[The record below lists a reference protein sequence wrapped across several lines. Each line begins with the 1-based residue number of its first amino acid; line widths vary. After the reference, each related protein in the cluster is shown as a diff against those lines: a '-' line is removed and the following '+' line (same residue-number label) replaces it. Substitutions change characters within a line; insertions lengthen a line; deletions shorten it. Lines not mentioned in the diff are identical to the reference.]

1 LKVKN
6 REVALDHADL
16 EILKALQED
25 SRQTYTA
32 IGKRLGIA
40 HSTVYDRVR
49 KMEDQKIIKSYT
61 TLVDL
66 EGAGV
71 KSILAIVTVYT
82 DPKQTEAVAE
92 KLAKSPEILE
102 VYTSLSDELLIMTK
116 VTAGSQE
123 ELHEFIANWVA
134 PLEGVLRIRTSI
146 ITKRL
151 KETHLSITNCAK
163 RLHL

>member
-1 LKVKN
+1 LKLKN
-6 REVALDHADL
+6 REVALDRADL

-66 EGAGV
+66 ECAGV
-71 KSILAIVTVYT
+71 K
-82 DPKQTEAVAE
+82 Q
-92 KLAKSPEILE
+92 
-102 VYTSLSDELLIMTK
+102 
-116 VTAGSQE
+116 
-123 ELHEFIANWVA
+123 
-134 PLEGVLRIRTSI
+134 LRRS
-146 ITKRL
+146 
-151 KETHLSITNCAK
+151 
-163 RLHL
+163 